1 MSKSEF
7 DVIVLGAGPA
17 GAIAATALAQK
28 KRRVL
33 LLERAKFP
41 RKVPCG
47 GWLTG
52 LAEPFLAELG
62 LNTKKILAKPF
73 RDVTFHSPDFEKS
86 SAPKLDRDFGFI
98 IDRAAFDSALVDLA
112 KKAGAVFK
120 SEHEVSD
127 VKLNESG
134 VEVVQ
139 RGGTSNSARLLV
151 LATGR
156 SAAWLDTVGVSRGRG
171 DATILNAQVE
181 AAMPKKSAPKQPH
194 VSVVLGLDGGA
205 SFGLIGLT
213 KDRIVIN
220 VNWRGEPDAVVR
232 NLIQLCR
239 SAHAAGIVPMD
250 LSDLAVSA
258 PVIKSPAALAL
269 DMDTHVGKHALV
281 VGDAGGFVSAA
292 SNEGI
297 YPAMW
302 SAKIAAEVIHNSLDS
317 TYVQDE
323 LMQFNSMW
331 RMAMADHLRSPH
343 TDVRF
348 LLPLIFSNQPMADRM
363 GAAFFF
369 GENI

>member
-1 MSKSEF
+1 MSEREF

-17 GAIAATALAQK
+17 GATAATVLARQG
-28 KRRVL
+28 RRVL
-33 LLERAKFP
+33 LLDRAKFP

-52 LAEPFLAELG
+52 LAEPFLSELG
-62 LNTKKILAKPF
+62 LNTKKVLTNPF
-73 RDVTFHSPDFEKS
+73 RDVTFHSADFEKQ
-86 SAPKLDRDFGFI
+86 SAPKIDRDFGFM

-112 KKAGAVFK
+112 QKAGAQFK
-120 SEHEVSD
+120 SEHEIHD
-127 VKLNESG
+127 LKLNESG
-134 VEVVQ
+134 VQVFHPD
-139 RGGTSNSARLLV
+139 GSSHSARLLV

-156 SAAWLDTVGVSRGRG
+156 SAAWLDTIGVARARG
-171 DATILNAQVE
+171 DAAILNAQVE
-181 AAMPKKSAPKQPH
+181 ATIPKKNAPKTPH
-194 VSVVLGLDGGA
+194 VSVALGLDGGA

-213 KDRIVIN
+213 KDRLVIT
-220 VNWRGEPDAVVR
+220 VNWRGEADAVIR
-232 NLIQLCR
+232 TLIYLCR
-239 SAHAAGIVPMD
+239 SAHEAGVAPMD
-250 LSDLAVSA
+250 LSNFAVSA
-258 PVIKSPAALAL
+258 PVIKSPAAVAL

-302 SAKIAAEVIHNSLDS
+302 SAKIAAEVIHNALDS
-317 TYVQDE
+317 KYVQDE
-323 LMQFNSMW
+323 LMQFNTMW

>member
-1 MSKSEF
+1 MSACEF

-17 GAIAATALAQK
+17 GSTAATTLAQQG
-28 KRRVL
+28 RRVL

-41 RKVPCG
+41 RQVPSS

-52 LAEPFLAELG
+52 LAEPFLSDLG
-62 LNTKKILAKPF
+62 LKTKKVLAKPF
-73 RDVTFHSPDFEKS
+73 RDVTFHTADFVKH
-86 SAPKLDRDFGFI
+86 AKPNFDRDVGYM
-98 IDRAAFDSALVDLA
+98 IDRATFDSALVDLA
-112 KKAGAVFK
+112 TKAGAKFR
-120 SEHEVSD
+120 SEYEVTEL
-127 VKLNESG
+127 KLNESS
-134 VEVVQ
+134 VEVFQ
-139 RGGTSNSARLLV
+139 DGGESNSARLLI

-156 SAAWLDTVGVSRGRG
+156 NADWLDTVGVAPARGET
-171 DATILNAQVE
+171 AILNAQVE
-181 AAMPKKSAPKQPH
+181 AEIPKKNAPKEPR
-194 VSVVLGLDGGA
+194 VAVVLGLDGGA

-213 KDRIVIN
+213 KDRIVIT
-220 VNWRGEPDAVVR
+220 VNWRGEANAVVR
-232 NLIQLCR
+232 TLIQLCR
-239 SAHAAGIVPMD
+239 GAHAAGIAPMD
-250 LSDLAVSA
+250 LSQQAVSA
-258 PVIKSPAALAL
+258 TVIKSPAAVAL

-302 SAKIAAEVIHNSLDS
+302 SGKIAAEVIDKALDS